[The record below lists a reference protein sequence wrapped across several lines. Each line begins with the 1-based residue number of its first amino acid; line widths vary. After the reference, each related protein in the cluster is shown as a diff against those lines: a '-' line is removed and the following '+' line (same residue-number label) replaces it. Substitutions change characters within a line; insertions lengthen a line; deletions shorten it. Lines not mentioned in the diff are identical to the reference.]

1 MKKSRHKNQF
11 PMNHLIKILGFR
23 SLRLALC
30 MGLLVT
36 MSAAHAGLFDDEEAR
51 RAILDLRQKVEAAR
65 VDADQKFADQLK
77 RSTEESAQLRR
88 SVLDL
93 QNEIESLRAELAK
106 LKGQDEQ
113 VVRDLADVQKRQK
126 DITQSVDVR
135 LRSFE
140 PAKVTLDGRE
150 FLAEPTER
158 RDFEAALT
166 MFRKG
171 EFAAVQVVFVDFLS
185 RYANSG
191 YRPSALF
198 WLGNAQYATKDYK
211 EAMSNFRNLV
221 AGAPDHQ
228 RAPEAMLAIAHCQLE
243 LKDMK
248 GARKTLEELLANFPN
263 TDAAAAGKERLARFK

>member
-1 MKKSRHKNQF
+1 MNPSFKKLNPYS
-11 PMNHLIKILGFR
+11 FR
-23 SLRLALC
+23 FLLC
-30 MGLLVT
+30 AGLL
-36 MSAAHAGLFDDEEAR
+36 SALTTAHAGLFDDDEAR
-51 RAILDLRQKVEAAR
+51 RAILDLRQKVEASKL
-65 VDADQKFADQLK
+65 DADQKFAEQLK
-77 RSTEESAQLRR
+77 RSTDESAQLRR
-88 SVLDL
+88 SLLDL
-93 QNEIESLRAELAK
+93 QNELESLRAELAK

-126 DITQSVDVR
+126 DMSQSIDDR
-135 LRSFE
+135 LRRFE

-150 FLAEPTER
+150 FMAEPAER
-158 RDFEAALT
+158 RDYDAALA

-211 EAMSNFRNLV
+211 EAMANFRNLV
-221 AGAPDHQ
+221 ASAPDHQ
-228 RAPEAMLAIAHCQLE
+228 RAPEAVLAIANCQLE
-243 LKDMK
+243 LKDTK
-248 GARKTLEELLANFPN
+248 GARKTLEELLVNFPN

>member
-1 MKKSRHKNQF
+1 MSQLFKTLCS
-11 PMNHLIKILGFR
+11 R
-23 SLRLALC
+23 SLRATVCVGAL
-30 MGLLVT
+30 MA
-36 MSAAHAGLFDDEEAR
+36 MSFAHAGLFDDEEAR
-51 RAILDLRQKVEAAR
+51 RAILDLRQKVEAGK

-88 SVLDL
+88 SMLDL

-106 LKGQDEQ
+106 LKGQDEKL
-113 VVRDLADVQKRQK
+113 VRELADMQKRQK
-126 DITQSVDVR
+126 DMAQSVDDR
-135 LRSFE
+135 LRRFE

-150 FLAEPTER
+150 FTAEPAER
-158 RDFEAALT
+158 RDYEAALA

-171 EFAAVQVVFVDFLS
+171 EFGAVQVVFVDFLS

-211 EAMSNFRNLV
+211 EAMANFRNLV
-221 AGAPDHQ
+221 VGAPDHQ
-228 RAPEAMLAIAHCQLE
+228 RAPEALLAIANCQLE
-243 LKDMK
+243 LKDTK
-248 GARKTLEELLANFPN
+248 GARKTLEELLVNFPN